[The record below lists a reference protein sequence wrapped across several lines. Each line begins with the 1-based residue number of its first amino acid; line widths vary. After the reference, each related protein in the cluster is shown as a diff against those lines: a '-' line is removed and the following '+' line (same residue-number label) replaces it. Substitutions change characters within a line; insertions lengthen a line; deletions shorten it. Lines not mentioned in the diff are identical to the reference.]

1 MIKYGNKPFDH
12 FNENYKQMNNKVK
25 VIFLAIITLLCITCN
40 KDDDSETLP
49 TGYQGSEYYGLPVKQ
64 HQITQGLTLLDV
76 ASYQQTTEYTCGP
89 AAVISL
95 LKYYHRNGDEMTI
108 ASEMGTST
116 TTGTTPQQMTDWLN
130 AHGFNANWNQMG
142 TFELLRENL
151 GQNKPTLVEWSD
163 WGGHWVL
170 VIGYDTRNT
179 TRMDDDVII
188 FADPY
193 DRHDDNP
200 DGISWFNASR
210 FYYMW
215 YDALLFGSVMTR
227 VFIDADPR

>member
-1 MIKYGNKPFDH
+1 MEYRGLIILAFI
-12 FNENYKQMNNKVK
+12 
-25 VIFLAIITLLCITCN
+25 VILYLPLQ
-40 KDDDSETLP
+40 KDDSNPNKIPLSD
-49 TGYQGSEYYGLPVKQ
+49 GFGYYGLNIKNHKLSP
-64 HQITQGLTLLDV
+64 GFTLLDV
-76 ASYQQTTEYTCGP
+76 DSYQQTTEYTCGP

-95 LKYYHRNGDEMTI
+95 LRYYKRNGSEMSI

-116 TTGTTPQQMTDWLN
+116 TTGTSPEQMSNWLN
-130 AHGFNANWNQMG
+130 NNGFIASWHQYG
-142 TFELLRENL
+142 TLDTLRKNL
-151 GQNKPTLVEWSD
+151 SKQKPTLVEWSD

-179 TRMDDDVII
+179 PATMDDVII

-200 DGISWFNASR
+200 DGMTWFNAER

-215 YDALLFGSVMTR
+215 YDALLFGSVMKRIYLT
-227 VFIDADPR
+227 VGPNM